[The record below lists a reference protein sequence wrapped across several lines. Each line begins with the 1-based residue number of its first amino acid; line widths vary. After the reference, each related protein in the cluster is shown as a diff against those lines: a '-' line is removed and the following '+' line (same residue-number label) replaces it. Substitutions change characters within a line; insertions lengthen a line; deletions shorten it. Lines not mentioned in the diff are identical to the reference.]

1 MTSDRKENAHRSGNC
16 DGRESEM
23 TGNILLYIGD
33 TSNTHYSSE
42 KLDHAKKTLNRF
54 MRWRESNMGAYT
66 YAERHALLLHN
77 RGERI
82 GAQALIELIRNK
94 DFWDADG
101 RPTTINNG
109 FSPILAR
116 VLISEHP
123 ELQES
128 IELRRCIYDVILG
141 GAASDIDVRHRGI

>member
-1 MTSDRKENAHRSGNC
+1 MTSDLNKSAHRSGNY
-16 DGRESEM
+16 DGREF
-23 TGNILLYIGD
+23 GNDQHLLSNGD
-33 TSNTHYSSE
+33 TSTKKYSTLQ
-42 KLDHAKKTLNRF
+42 LDRAQKTLDRF
-54 MRWRESNMGAYT
+54 MRWRENNMGAYVC
-66 YAERHALLLHN
+66 AERHALLLHN

-123 ELQES
+123 ELRES

-141 GAASDIDVRHRGI
+141 GRE